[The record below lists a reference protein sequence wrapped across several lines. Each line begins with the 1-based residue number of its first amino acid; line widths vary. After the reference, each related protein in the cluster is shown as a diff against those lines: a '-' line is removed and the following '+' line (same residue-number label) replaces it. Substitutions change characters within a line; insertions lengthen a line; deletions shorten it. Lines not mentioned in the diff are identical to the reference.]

1 MVALAL
7 HLDQMTIVH
16 HISEFLDKG
25 KQKPENGRM
34 DSNLSAEQTTLLISK
49 LSDDLYHHARDVIT
63 FVAWTWNMVF
73 SFPRINNWR
82 QS

>member
-34 DSNLSAEQTTLLISK
+34 DSNLSAEQTTL
-49 LSDDLYHHARDVIT
+49 
-63 FVAWTWNMVF
+63 
-73 SFPRINNWR
+73 
-82 QS
+82 